1 MSYIILNNIW
11 KKFDKNW
18 VLKNLNLKIKKEE
31 IFGIFGPSGCGK
43 TTLLRI
49 ITGLEKPDKGKVVL
63 RDKIVCN
70 RKTFVPPEDRN
81 VSLIF
86 QDLALWPH
94 LTVEEHL
101 KFVTTNEEKIER
113 ILKELGLLKLKDLRP
128 YQLSQGQKQ
137 KVAIARALVKE
148 TDILLLD
155 EPFSSLDLKSKAQ
168 IKNLLKGLQ
177 KKKGLTLIY
186 VTHDISD
193 LMDLCER
200 VGWMENGRIRK
211 IERTKNF
218 VKKFKDF
225 IRCKS

>member
-1 MSYIILNNIW
+1 MNYIILKNIW

-18 VLKNLNLKIKKEE
+18 VLKNLSLEIKQKE

-49 ITGLEKPDKGKVVL
+49 ITGLEKPEKGKIVL
-63 RDKIVCN
+63 RGKIVFDQ
-70 RKTFVPPEDRN
+70 KTFVPPEDRN

-101 KFVTTNEEKIER
+101 KFVTRDEEKIEK
-113 ILKELGLLKLKDLRP
+113 ILKELGLLKLRNFRP

-148 TDILLLD
+148 ADILLLD
-155 EPFSSLDLKSKAQ
+155 EPFSSLDLKSKTQ
-168 IKNLLKGLQ
+168 IKNLLKNLQ

-200 VGWMENGRIRK
+200 VGWMENGRIKK
-211 IERTKNF
+211 IERIKNF
-218 VKKFKDF
+218 VKRFKDF
-225 IRCKS
+225 MRGKS